1 MQVNAKQRYL
11 MITEAA
17 YFLAEKRGFAPGHEH
32 EDWLAAERQVE
43 AMLAALEQQP
53 ALEQRLEA
61 GGKPKRSRKAAAGAE
76 QAKPTRRTRTTT
88 TPAAEAAAPGA
99 PATAETA
106 KPTRATRAR
115 KTATAEKPAAPGP
128 RNRAKGKTAPES

>member
-17 YFLAEKRGFAPGHEH
+17 YFLAEKRGFAPGHER
-32 EDWLAAERQVE
+32 EDWLAAERQVD

-53 ALEQRLEA
+53 ALERRLEA
-61 GGKPKRSRKAAAGAE
+61 GETPKRSRKAAAGAE
-76 QAKPTRRTRTTT
+76 TAKPTRRTRQTAT
-88 TPAAEAAAPGA
+88 AATAKAVAPGT

-106 KPTRATRAR
+106 KPARATRPR
-115 KTATAEKPAAPGP
+115 KTATAEKPAAP
-128 RNRAKGKTAPES
+128 RTRSRAKGNTTP

>member
-32 EDWLAAERQVE
+32 EDWLAAERQVD
-43 AMLAALEQQP
+43 AMLAALEQRP

-61 GGKPKRSRKAAAGAE
+61 GEKPKRSRKATAGAE
-76 QAKPTRRTRTTT
+76 QAKPARRTRKTA

-99 PATAETA
+99 QASAEPAQ
-106 KPTRATRAR
+106 PTRATRAR
-115 KTATAEKPAAPGP
+115 KTAAAEKPAAP
-128 RNRAKGKTAPES
+128 RARSRAKGNTAP